1 MLTVWS
7 IALRV
12 ALIVSN
18 RQRPC
23 GVVVKSTDS
32 DFPPNCSTSLSHD
45 LTQIT

>member
-1 MLTVWS
+1 MVWS

-18 RQRPC
+18 RQRAC
-23 GVVVKSTDS
+23 GVVVKSADS
-32 DFPPNCSTSLSHD
+32 DFPPSCATSLSRD